1 MLNAA
6 AVSGD
11 DEMSTELVDTVLFK
25 GVGAY
30 VAADAVELSGE
41 SEGVK
46 PMEDIRPIVV
56 VRVVV
61 WVV

>member
-1 MLNAA
+1 MPNAA

-11 DEMSTELVDTVLFK
+11 DEMSTELVDAVLFK

-46 PMEDIRPIVV
+46 PMEDMRPIVV
-56 VRVVV
+56 V
-61 WVV
+61 